1 MDTNKGWGK
10 KKKKCCQGGGQV
22 AWDGLASHFRGGV
35 AILWV
40 WKLGKAL
47 TVWFCKILYRLVF
60 TLTAVSHHTY
70 YKLGEYLCDSG
81 TTGVK

>member
-1 MDTNKGWGK
+1 MDTNKGSGKHEELLSGWGTGSMRWTGFPF
-10 KKKKCCQGGGQV
+10 Q
-22 AWDGLASHFRGGV
+22 GGV

-70 YKLGEYLCDSG
+70 YKLCEYLCDSG